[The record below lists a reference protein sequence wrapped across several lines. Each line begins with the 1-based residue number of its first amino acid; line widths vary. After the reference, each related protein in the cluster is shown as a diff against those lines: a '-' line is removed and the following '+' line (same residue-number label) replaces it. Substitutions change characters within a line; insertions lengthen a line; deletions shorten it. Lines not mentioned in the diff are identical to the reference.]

1 MNNSDQAKQ
10 GHHRMVEIIVSQTT
24 HAPTAWGTQ
33 LQTIRTMQKSG
44 PGLLDLLTRKYGVT

>member
-1 MNNSDQAKQ
+1 MNDSDQAKQ
-10 GHHRMVEIIVSQTT
+10 GHHRMVEIIVSQTA